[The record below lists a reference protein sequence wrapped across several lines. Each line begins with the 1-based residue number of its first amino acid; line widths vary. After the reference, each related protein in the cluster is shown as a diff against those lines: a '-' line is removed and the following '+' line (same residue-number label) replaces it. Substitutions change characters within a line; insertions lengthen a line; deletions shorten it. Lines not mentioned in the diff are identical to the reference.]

1 MGLIISDDLVER
13 VLEQWDA
20 LLSEVSE
27 LNEFIDVNK
36 SRLKT
41 KDQTKK

>member
-20 LLSEVSE
+20 VLSEVSE
-27 LNEFIDVNK
+27 LSEFIDVNK